1 MKSPVESNV
10 EQDGRVVGVRLG
22 EGRELRARLVI
33 AADGRHSIVRRVL
46 PLQSLA
52 VPIDVFWFNV
62 PHGDRGGEALLGSIE
77 RERILIMIDRGDH
90 WQCALV
96 ISKGSAE
103 ELKAGGIEPIR
114 KAIRTT
120 APELDLSNLKVE
132 DLALLSVTIDRLTH
146 WSKPGLLAI
155 GDAAHAMSPVGGIG
169 INLAIQDAVAAA
181 NVLAGPL
188 ARGEDVD
195 PLMHKIQQRRQFPT
209 RVVQFMQKLGQ
220 DRVFA
225 PVLKPGEPITEA
237 PWLVKLIDRVPLL
250 QGIPAHFVGL
260 GVRRERVR
268 SPNAYA

>member
-1 MKSPVESNV
+1 
-10 EQDGRVVGVRLG
+10 VVGVRLEDG
-22 EGRELRARLVI
+22 CELRARLVI
-33 AADGRHSIVRRVL
+33 AADGRHSFVRQVL
-46 PLQSLA
+46 PLEELA

-62 PHGDRGGEALLGSIE
+62 PHNDGGGEALLGSIE

-90 WQCALV
+90 WQCALI
-96 ISKGSAE
+96 ISKGSAD
-103 ELKAGGIEPIR
+103 ELKAGGIEPIK

-120 APELDLSNLKVE
+120 APNLDLTNLKKVD
-132 DLALLSVTIDRLTH
+132 DLALLSVTIDRLTT

-181 NVLAGPL
+181 NYLAGPL
-188 ARGEDVD
+188 ALGEDVD
-195 PLMHKIQQRRQFPT
+195 PLLHKIQQRRLFPT
-209 RVVQFMQKLGQ
+209 RIVQFMQRLGQ
-220 DRVFA
+220 DKVFA
-225 PVLKPGEPITEA
+225 PVLKPGPPIAKA
-237 PWLVKLIDRVPLL
+237 PWLVRLIDRHPVL